1 MSLRGNTAPPDGC
14 PRGRSTVPAGCA
26 AGSRMMNPRSG
37 IGERPWMP
45 PSSCWKSC
53 NFSHEKTLPGRDWQT
68 LAAPGQEA
76 FLTPYLTTVRTGTP
90 GNSGFKSAKKY
101 LIPSVK
107 RRKALQITIKNL
119 VQAFGSR
126 MSEVRVSPLG
136 PKPLWS
142 ESFRGPLLLFAAVQ
156 LLIYFCRIWVSIY
169 SIQNKKRSRI
179 SAIRSRI

>member
-1 MSLRGNTAPPDGC
+1 MIRLPRRKDLLNRCGRGTIPQTKSL
-14 PRGRSTVPAGCA
+14 
-26 AGSRMMNPRSG
+26 
-37 IGERPWMP
+37 
-45 PSSCWKSC
+45 
-53 NFSHEKTLPGRDWQT
+53 EKTLPGRDRQIPAT
-68 LAAPGQEA
+68 PGQEA
-76 FLTPYLTTVRTGTP
+76 FLTPYLTTVRIGTR
-90 GNSGFKSAKKY
+90 GNSGFKSSQKY
-101 LIPSVK
+101 SIPSRK
-107 RRKALQITIKNL
+107 CRKALQITTKNL